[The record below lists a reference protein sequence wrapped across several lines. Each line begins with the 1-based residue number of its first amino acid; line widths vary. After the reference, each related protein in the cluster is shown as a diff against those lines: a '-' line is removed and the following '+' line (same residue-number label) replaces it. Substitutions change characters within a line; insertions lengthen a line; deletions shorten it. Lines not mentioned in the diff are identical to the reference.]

1 MQLERI
7 WLGRWLVLIVLV
19 ISHVIVVLQS
29 SGDASEVAGMI
40 TEIDVRSGNA
50 AVRRV
55 DVADWR
61 PASPLLALDVGDVVR
76 VNGDGYVVVL
86 LAGGRGS
93 LRIDATNS
101 PVVIQ
106 GPRPTQDEPRLR
118 RAWVLLEEGF
128 WGLFG
133 LSRDLPQ
140 QKPLG
145 SRGPTEGVV
154 LLTPRNGPVLPEG
167 LAFEWEGNPAAR
179 YTLRLVGPAGLV
191 FARPDVTEASFSY
204 PIQAPPLVSGVRYE
218 VEVVDELQ
226 RSDKAWFEVA
236 DRARAET
243 MRKNLRDLETDGASL
258 SAETLAMVKVGYLVS
273 EGFLADARSMLI
285 AATARNQRNPAL
297 LYVLGKV
304 YERLGL
310 YSKAAES
317 FSRARDVESEFGQPG
332 DGR

>member
-50 AVRRV
+50 EVRRV

-106 GPRPTQDEPRLR
+106 GPRPTQS
-118 RAWVLLEEGF
+118 VG
-128 WGLFG
+128 
-133 LSRDLPQ
+133 
-140 QKPLG
+140 PLG
-145 SRGPTEGVV
+145 GG
-154 LLTPRNGPVLPEG
+154 LLGAFRPESG
-167 LAFEWEGNPAAR
+167 L
-179 YTLRLVGPAGLV
+179 TS
-191 FARPDVTEASFSY
+191 TEA
-204 PIQAPPLVSGVRYE
+204 PRKP
-218 VEVVDELQ
+218 
-226 RSDKAWFEVA
+226 
-236 DRARAET
+236 RA
-243 MRKNLRDLETDGASL
+243 
-258 SAETLAMVKVGYLVS
+258 Y
-273 EGFLADARSMLI
+273 
-285 AATARNQRNPAL
+285 
-297 LYVLGKV
+297 
-304 YERLGL
+304 
-310 YSKAAES
+310 
-317 FSRARDVESEFGQPG
+317 
-332 DGR
+332 